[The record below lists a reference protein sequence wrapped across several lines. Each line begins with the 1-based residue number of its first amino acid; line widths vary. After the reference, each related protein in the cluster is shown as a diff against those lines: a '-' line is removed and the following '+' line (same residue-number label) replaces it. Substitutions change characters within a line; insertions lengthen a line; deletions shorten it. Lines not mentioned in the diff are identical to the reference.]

1 MQRMKRKLKKDSLP
15 QRCEWRYY
23 AAMGGLALML
33 PLLLPKAV
41 AADNWQVEG
50 ANGVL
55 QVRGALTESACRLE
69 MTSARQDIWL
79 GETGTARL
87 RQAGDRGLPVAF
99 ELRLQDCLRA
109 STSQRDARTGALTW
123 APNQPAVTVSFGA
136 PADMDNPQLVKA
148 QGVSGLGLRLLD
160 GRGRDVR
167 LGSRGEPLMLTPG
180 QNTLSYTVAPERTAA
195 PLMAGAYRAAVD
207 FRLSYD

>member
-1 MQRMKRKLKKDSLP
+1 MKRKLKKDSLP

-79 GETGTARL
+79 GKPAPHACGRPAI
-87 RQAGDRGLPVAF
+87 AGCRWRSSCVCKIVCAP
-99 ELRLQDCLRA
+99 RPA
-109 STSQRDARTGALTW
+109 SAMR
-123 APNQPAVTVSFGA
+123 A
-136 PADMDNPQLVKA
+136 PA
-148 QGVSGLGLRLLD
+148 R
-160 GRGRDVR
+160 
-167 LGSRGEPLMLTPG
+167 
-180 QNTLSYTVAPERTAA
+180 
-195 PLMAGAYRAAVD
+195 
-207 FRLSYD
+207 